1 MHEDPTG
8 DDGSGIYV
16 IIQGEKFYCKHILN
30 VLNTGSGGLIF
41 CECVLIL
48 IIRNNS
54 ALPACTCIFK
64 LHWYECYCVTLRLVL
79 AALYVAFETSI
90 IL

>member
-16 IIQGEKFYCKHILN
+16 IIQGEKFYCNHILN

-41 CECVLIL
+41 CESV
-48 IIRNNS
+48 IISIIGNNS
-54 ALPACTCIFK
+54 ALRACTCIFK
-64 LHWYECYCVTLRLVL
+64 LHRCECYSVTLRLVL

-90 IL
+90 TL